1 MDRTNT
7 DQKTARDGKLTTEQ
21 EALKLQEFVKKLGG
35 VERAKLALD
44 ELARLK
50 KSA

>member
-1 MDRTNT
+1 MDQAKTA
-7 DQKTARDGKLTTEQ
+7 QKTTKDGKLTTEQ
-21 EALKLQEFVKKLGG
+21 EVLKLEEFVKKLGG

-44 ELARLK
+44 ELSRLK